1 MAAITTPDP
10 IYSQDINNFQGELF
24 RVGGQR
30 TPFLSAMGGLNGGG
44 KVIQS
49 TFFQFQTADNA
60 TISSAPTEGT
70 EGGQPTEYLG
80 RNRGAYTQVTQIFHK
95 GVKMSYTAMAA
106 YNTQNTFDTT
116 AAFPASSDGDGTV
129 TAADKLALFGGN
141 PITDEMAEQL
151 ELALEKVAR
160 EVEWFAING
169 TFADGTAVGNPVGD
183 NRTFR
188 GLEAHCALNGGNVYY
203 NTSTEASGGTA
214 KKLDWDAVAKGLK
227 TLYDANA
234 PVKNPVLLVN
244 SANLLELNKQ
254 LHVPQSGGT
263 TAAVLPRDR
272 NVGGINIDTVITP
285 FGSIGMM
292 VLDSNILGS
301 NDAFIVDMAYISPIF
316 TNIPG
321 KGTVFIR
328 DIDQDDYA
336 RVAKAIYMEMGVDFG
351 PPNYHLHID
360 EIATP

>member
-1 MAAITTPDP
+1 MGAITTPDP
-10 IYSQDINNFQGELF
+10 IYTSDINNFQGELF

-30 TPFLSAMGGLNGGG
+30 TPFLSAMGGLSGGG

-49 TFFQFQTADNA
+49 TFFQFQTADNE

-106 YNTQNTFDTT
+106 YNQQNAFSLG
-116 AAFPASSDGDGTV
+116 AAGFNTSDGDGTL
-129 TAADKLALFGGN
+129 TAGDKLALFGGN
-141 PITDEMAEQL
+141 PITDELAEQL

-160 EVEWFAING
+160 EVEYFAING
-169 TFADGTAVGNPVGD
+169 TFADGVHASDPVGD

-188 GLEAHCALNGGNVYY
+188 GLAAHTALNGGNTYF
-203 NTSTEASGGTA
+203 NTSTEATGGTA
-214 KKLDWDAVAKGLK
+214 KKLDWDGVAKSLK
-227 TLYDANA
+227 TLYDASA

-244 SANLLELNKQ
+244 SANMLELNKQ
-254 LHVPQSGGT
+254 LYNPQASGT

-272 NVGGINIDTVITP
+272 NVGGIDIDTIITP

-292 VLDSNILGS
+292 VIDSNILGS
-301 NDAFIVDMAYISPIF
+301 NDAYIVDMAYVSPIF

-321 KGTVFIR
+321 KGTVFVR

-336 RVAKAIYMEMGVDFG
+336 RVAKAIYMEMGIDFG
-351 PPNYHLHID
+351 PPQYHLHID

>member
-1 MAAITTPDP
+1 MGAITTPDP
-10 IYSQDINNFQGELF
+10 IYASDINNFQGELF
-24 RVGGQR
+24 KVGGQR
-30 TPFLSAMGGLNGGG
+30 TPFLSAMGGLTGGG

-70 EGGQPTEYLG
+70 EGGAPTEYLG

-106 YNTQNTFDTT
+106 YNQQNPFTLG
-116 AAFPASSDGDGTV
+116 AAGYPASDGDGTTTN
-129 TAADKLALFGGN
+129 TAQLALMGGN
-141 PITDEMAEQL
+141 PITDELAEQL
-151 ELALEKVAR
+151 ELALEKIAR
-160 EVEWFAING
+160 EVEYFAING
-169 TFADGTAVGNPVGD
+169 TFADGAHASNPIGD

-188 GLEAHCALNGGNVYY
+188 GLAAHTALNGGNKYF
-203 NTSTEASGGTA
+203 NTSTEATGGTA
-214 KKLDWDAVAKGLK
+214 KKLDWDAVAKSLK

-254 LHVPQSGGT
+254 LHTPQSGGT

-272 NVGGINIDTVITP
+272 NVGGIDIDTVITP

-292 VLDSNILGS
+292 ALDGNILGS
-301 NDAFIVDMAYISPIF
+301 NDAFIVDMAYVSPIF

-321 KGTVFIR
+321 KGTVFVR
-328 DIDQDDYA
+328 DIDQDDNA
-336 RVAKAIYMEMGVDFG
+336 RVAKAIYMEMGIDFG
-351 PPNYHLHID
+351 PPQYHLHID

>member
-1 MAAITTPDP
+1 MGPITTPNP
-10 IYSQDINNFQGELF
+10 IYASDINNFQGELF

-70 EGGQPTEYLG
+70 EGGAPTEYLG

-106 YNTQNTFDTT
+106 YNQQNVFDL
-116 AAFPASSDGDGTV
+116 AATGQNSSDGDGTL
-129 TAADKLALFGGN
+129 TADDKLALFGGN
-141 PITDEMAEQL
+141 PIVDEMAEQL
-151 ELALEKVAR
+151 ELALEKIAR
-160 EVEWFAING
+160 EVEYFSING
-169 TFADGTAVGNPVGD
+169 TFADGSHASDPVGD

-188 GLEAHCALNGGNVYY
+188 GLSAHCALNGGNKYF
-203 NTSTEASGGTA
+203 NTSTEATGGTA
-214 KKLDWDAVAKGLK
+214 KKLDWDAVAKSLK

-254 LHVPQSGGT
+254 LLSPQSGGT
-263 TAAVLPRDR
+263 TAAILPRDR
-272 NVGGINIDTVITP
+272 NIGGVDIDTVVTP
-285 FGSIGMM
+285 FGSIGLM
-292 VLDSNILGS
+292 VLDANILGD
-301 NDAFIVDMAYISPIF
+301 NDAFIVDMAYVSPIF

-321 KGTVFIR
+321 KGTVFVR
-328 DIDQDDYA
+328 DIDQDDNA
-336 RVAKAIYMEMGVDFG
+336 RVAKAIYMEMGIDFG
-351 PPNYHLHID
+351 PPQYHLHID
-360 EIATP
+360 EIASP

>member
-1 MAAITTPDP
+1 MGAITTPDP

-30 TPFLSAMGGLNGGG
+30 TPFLSAIGGLSGGG

-49 TFFQFQTADNA
+49 TFFQFQTADSA
-60 TISSAPTEGT
+60 TISSLPTEGT

-106 YNTQNTFDTT
+106 YNQQNTFALS
-116 AAFPASSDGDGTV
+116 AAFPSSSDGDGTV

-151 ELALEKVAR
+151 ELALDKVAK

-169 TFADGTAVGNPVGD
+169 VFADGVNAGGPVSD

-188 GLEAHCALNGGNVYY
+188 GLSAHCALNGGNVYY
-203 NTSTEASGGTA
+203 NTDTEATGGTA
-214 KKLDWDAVAKGLK
+214 KKLDWDAVANGLK

-272 NVGGINIDTVITP
+272 NVGGINIDTVVTP

-301 NDAFIVDMAYISPIF
+301 NDAFIVDMAYITPIF

-321 KGTVFIR
+321 KGTVFVR

-336 RVAKAIYMEMGVDFG
+336 RVAKAIYMEMGIDFG
-351 PPNYHLHID
+351 PPQYHLHID

>member
-1 MAAITTPDP
+1 MGAITTPDP
-10 IYSQDINNFQGELF
+10 IYTSDINNFQGELF

-30 TPFLSAMGGLNGGG
+30 TPFLSAMGGLSGGG

-49 TFFQFQTADNA
+49 TFFQFQTADNE

-106 YNTQNTFDTT
+106 YNQQNAFDLG
-116 AAFPASSDGDGTV
+116 AAGFNTSDGDGTL

-141 PITDEMAEQL
+141 PITDELAEQL

-160 EVEWFAING
+160 EVEYFAING
-169 TFADGTAVGNPVGD
+169 TFADGVHASNPVGD

-188 GLEAHCALNGGNVYY
+188 GLAAHTALNGGNKYF
-203 NTSTEASGGTA
+203 NTSTEATGGTA
-214 KKLDWDAVAKGLK
+214 KKLDWDGVAKSLK
-227 TLYDANA
+227 KLYDASA

-244 SANLLELNKQ
+244 SANMLELNKQ
-254 LHVPQSGGT
+254 LHNPQSGGT

-272 NVGGINIDTVITP
+272 NVGGIDIDTIITP

-301 NDAFIVDMAYISPIF
+301 NDAYIVDMAYVSPIF

-321 KGTVFIR
+321 KGTVFVR

-336 RVAKAIYMEMGVDFG
+336 RVAKAIYMEMGIDFG
-351 PPNYHLHID
+351 PPQYHLHID

>member
-1 MAAITTPDP
+1 MGPITTPDP
-10 IYSQDINNFQGELF
+10 IYASDINNFQGELF

-30 TPFLSAMGGLNGGG
+30 TPFLSAIGGLSGGG

-60 TISSAPTEGT
+60 TIDSAPTEGT
-70 EGGQPTEYLG
+70 EGGAPTEYLG

-106 YNTQNTFDTT
+106 YNQQNVFDL
-116 AAFPASSDGDGTV
+116 AATGQNSSDGDGTL
-129 TAADKLALFGGN
+129 TADDKLALFGGN
-141 PITDEMAEQL
+141 PIVDEMAEQL
-151 ELALEKVAR
+151 ELALEKIAR
-160 EVEWFAING
+160 EVEYFAING
-169 TFADGTAVGNPVGD
+169 TFADGSHASDPIGD

-188 GLEAHCALNGGNVYY
+188 GLEAHCGLNGGNTYF
-203 NTSTEASGGTA
+203 NTSTEATGGTA
-214 KKLDWDAVAKGLK
+214 KKLDWNAVAKGLK

-254 LHVPQSGGT
+254 LLSPQSGGT
-263 TAAVLPRDR
+263 TAAILPRDR
-272 NVGGINIDTVITP
+272 NVGGVDIDTVVTP

-301 NDAFIVDMAYISPIF
+301 NDAFIVDMSYVSPIF

-321 KGTVFIR
+321 KGTVFVR
-328 DIDQDDYA
+328 DIDQNDNA
-336 RVAKAIYMEMGVDFG
+336 RVAKAIYMEMGIDFG
-351 PPNYHLHID
+351 PPQYHLHID

>member
-1 MAAITTPDP
+1 MGAITTPDP
-10 IYSQDINNFQGELF
+10 IYASDINNFQGELF

-70 EGGQPTEYLG
+70 EGGAPTEYLG

-106 YNTQNTFDTT
+106 YNQQNVFDL
-116 AAFPASSDGDGTV
+116 AATGQNSSDGDGTL
-129 TAADKLALFGGN
+129 TADDKLALFGGN
-141 PITDEMAEQL
+141 PIVDEMAEQL
-151 ELALEKVAR
+151 ELALEKIAR
-160 EVEWFAING
+160 EVEYFSING
-169 TFADGTAVGNPVGD
+169 TFADGSHASDPVGD

-188 GLEAHCALNGGNVYY
+188 GLSAHCALNGGNKYF
-203 NTSTEASGGTA
+203 NTSTEATGGTA
-214 KKLDWDAVAKGLK
+214 KKLDWDAVAKSLK

-254 LHVPQSGGT
+254 LLSPQSGGT
-263 TAAVLPRDR
+263 TAAILPRDR
-272 NVGGINIDTVITP
+272 NIGGVDIDTVVTP
-285 FGSIGMM
+285 FGSIGLM
-292 VLDSNILGS
+292 VLDANILGD
-301 NDAFIVDMAYISPIF
+301 NDAFIVDMAYVSPIF

-321 KGTVFIR
+321 KGTVFVR
-328 DIDQDDYA
+328 DIDQDDNA
-336 RVAKAIYMEMGVDFG
+336 RVAKAIYMEMGIDFG
-351 PPNYHLHID
+351 PPQYHLHID
-360 EIATP
+360 EIASP

>member
-1 MAAITTPDP
+1 MDAITTPDP
-10 IYSQDINNFQGELF
+10 IYASDINNFQGELF

-30 TPFLSAMGGLNGGG
+30 TPFLSAMGGLSGGG

-49 TFFQFQTADNA
+49 TFFQFQTADNV
-60 TISSAPTEGT
+60 TISSAATEGT

-106 YNTQNTFDTT
+106 YNQQNTFDLG
-116 AAFPASSDGDGTV
+116 AAGYASSDGDGT
-129 TAADKLALFGGN
+129 TTGADKLALFGGN
-141 PITDEMAEQL
+141 PITDELAEQL

-160 EVEWFAING
+160 EVEYFAING
-169 TFADGTAVGNPVGD
+169 VFADGTHASNPIGD

-188 GLEAHCALNGGNVYY
+188 GLSAHCALNGGNKYF
-203 NTSTEASGGTA
+203 NTSTEATGGTA
-214 KKLDWDAVAKGLK
+214 KKLDWDAIAKSLK
-227 TLYDANA
+227 TLYDASA

-254 LHVPQSGGT
+254 LLSPQSGGT
-263 TAAVLPRDR
+263 TAAILPRER
-272 NVGGINIDTVITP
+272 NVGGVDIDTVVTP

-301 NDAFIVDMAYISPIF
+301 NDAFIVDMAYVNPIF

-321 KGTVFIR
+321 KGTVFVR
-328 DIDQDDYA
+328 DIDQQDYA
-336 RVAKAIYMEMGVDFG
+336 RVAKAIYMEMGIDFG
-351 PPNYHLHID
+351 PPQYHLHID

>member
-1 MAAITTPDP
+1 MGAITTPDP

-30 TPFLSAMGGLNGGG
+30 TPFLSAIGGLSGGG

-49 TFFQFQTADNA
+49 TFFQFQTADSA
-60 TISSAPTEGT
+60 TISSLPTEGT

-106 YNTQNTFDTT
+106 YNQQNTFALS
-116 AAFPASSDGDGTV
+116 AAFPSSSDGDGTV

-151 ELALEKVAR
+151 ELALDKVAK

-169 TFADGTAVGNPVGD
+169 VFADGVNAGGPVSD

-188 GLEAHCALNGGNVYY
+188 GLSAHCALNGGNVYY
-203 NTSTEASGGTA
+203 NTDTEATGGTA
-214 KKLDWDAVAKGLK
+214 KKLDWDAVANGLK

-272 NVGGINIDTVITP
+272 NVVGINIDTVVTP

-301 NDAFIVDMAYISPIF
+301 NDAFIVDMAYITPIF

-321 KGTVFIR
+321 KGTVFVR

-336 RVAKAIYMEMGVDFG
+336 RVAKAIYMEMGIDFG
-351 PPNYHLHID
+351 PPQYHLHID

>member
-1 MAAITTPDP
+1 MGPITTPDP
-10 IYSQDINNFQGELF
+10 IYASDINNFQGELF

-30 TPFLSAMGGLNGGG
+30 TPFLSAIGGLSGGG

-60 TISSAPTEGT
+60 TVSGAATEGT

-95 GVKMSYTAMAA
+95 GVKMSYTSMAA
-106 YNTQNTFDTT
+106 YNQQNAFDLG
-116 AAFPASSDGDGTV
+116 AAGYSTSDGDGTL

-141 PITDEMAEQL
+141 PITDELAEQM
-151 ELALEKVAR
+151 ELALEKIAR
-160 EVEWFAING
+160 EVEWFMVNG
-169 TFADGTAVGNPVGD
+169 TFADGTHASNPVGD

-188 GLEAHCALNGGNVYY
+188 GLAAHCALNGGNKYF
-203 NTSTEASGGTA
+203 NTSTEATGGTA
-214 KKLDWDAVAKGLK
+214 KKLDWDAVAASLK
-227 TLYDANA
+227 KLYDASA

-254 LHVPQSGGT
+254 LYSPQSGGT
-263 TAAVLPRDR
+263 TASVVQRDR
-272 NVGGINIDTVITP
+272 NVGGIDIDTVVTP

-301 NDAFIVDMAYISPIF
+301 NDAFIVDMAYVSPIF

-321 KGTVFIR
+321 KGTVFVR
-328 DIDQDDYA
+328 DVDQQDYA
-336 RVAKAIYMEMGVDFG
+336 RVAKAIYMEMGIDFG
-351 PPNYHLHID
+351 PPQYHLHID